1 MGIPEWCL
9 QPPATGEVEIGHE
22 NGLCYNE
29 FNESSFSPAL
39 PALIPVPTVHFQPV
53 FWQGHCS
60 VTAGWSCT
68 WTLCAAPASSPQHIP
83 GAASHRC
90 PGMLREGPF
99 PPQGWSRAVLLGE
112 LLQVCIRCSHPG
124 ARGKA
129 PSQSIPGCPD
139 RAAAAWGAGAVTAEA
154 ALSDTAHCMCS
165 AARRRLF
172 PEEN

>member
-1 MGIPEWCL
+1 MVFAASSHRRGGNWP
-9 QPPATGEVEIGHE
+9 Q

-68 WTLCAAPASSPQHIP
+68 WTLCAAPASSPHHIP

-90 PGMLREGPF
+90 PGTLRDGAGQCCWGSSCRSASGAPTQEHVAQLLP
-99 PPQGWSRAVLLGE
+99 RAPLGAQAE
-112 LLQVCIRCSHPG
+112 LLQPG
-124 ARGKA
+124 ELGLCQQRLLCQTLPIACAVLQGGGA
-129 PSQSIPGCPD
+129 P
-139 RAAAAWGAGAVTAEA
+139 
-154 ALSDTAHCMCS
+154 
-165 AARRRLF
+165 
-172 PEEN
+172 